1 MKLDINFDFDIDFD
15 SVQKVLN
22 NPDVKKFYLWML
34 DIHTLCGIYK
44 DKKSLDLVFKIC
56 NTIGYMPKYLT
67 IKKRTYKE
75 LKKFYDKI
83 IPDLNNYDKFP
94 DITNLKDEP
103 DDDSESEES
112 EEEAENVEI
121 NNELVYDG
129 RKFEFDTKSIDDANS
144 TDVVQELR
152 EVIRDSKAFHE
163 ELKTKN

>member
-1 MKLDINFDFDIDFD
+1 MKFDIDFDIDFD

-56 NTIGYMPKYLT
+56 NTIGCMPKYLT

-75 LKKFYDKI
+75 LKEFYDKI

-103 DDDSESEES
+103 DDDSESEE
-112 EEEAENVEI
+112 AENVEI
-121 NNELVYDG
+121 NNELVYG
-129 RKFEFDTKSIDDANS
+129 GEKIEFDTKLVDV
-144 TDVVQELR
+144 TDV
-152 EVIRDSKAFHE
+152 IK
-163 ELKTKN
+163 KNSEKILGTQKHFMKN

>member
-1 MKLDINFDFDIDFD
+1 MKFDFDFDIDFD

-34 DIHTLCGIYK
+34 DIHTLCDIYK

-56 NTIGYMPKYLT
+56 NTIGCMPKYLI

-75 LKKFYDKI
+75 LKEFYDKI

-103 DDDSESEES
+103 DDDSESEE
-112 EEEAENVEI
+112 EAENVEI
-121 NNELVYDG
+121 NNELAKG
-129 RKFEFDTKSIDDANS
+129 CRKFEFDTNSIDKANS
-144 TDVVQELR
+144 LDIVQELR
-152 EVIRDSKAFHE
+152 GVIRDSKHFI
-163 ELKTKN
+163 KN

>member
-1 MKLDINFDFDIDFD
+1 MKFDIDFDIDFD

-56 NTIGYMPKYLT
+56 NTIGCMPKYLT

-75 LKKFYDKI
+75 LKEFYDKI

-103 DDDSESEES
+103 DDDSESEET
-112 EEEAENVEI
+112 ENVEI
-121 NNELVYDG
+121 NNELVYGG
-129 RKFEFDTKSIDDANS
+129 RKFEFDTKSIDGANS
-144 TDVVQELR
+144 TDVIKKFR
-152 EVIRDSKAFHE
+152 EDIRNSKAFHE

>member
-1 MKLDINFDFDIDFD
+1 MKFDIDIDFD

-34 DIHTLCGIYK
+34 DIHTLCDIYK
-44 DKKSLDLVFKIC
+44 DKKSLNLVFKIC
-56 NTIGYMPKYLT
+56 STIGCMPKYLT

-75 LKKFYDKI
+75 LKEFYDKI

-103 DDDSESEES
+103 DDDSESEE
-112 EEEAENVEI
+112 EAENVEI
-121 NNELVYDG
+121 NNELVYGG
-129 RKFEFDTKSIDDANS
+129 RKFEFDTKSIDD
-144 TDVVQELR
+144 VQELR

-163 ELKTKN
+163 ELKTKKKLNLRPKN